1 MTKQRMFSQR
11 NSHNNK
17 QKSPVQRFLFVFGMV
32 FFLMYLVLGLM
43 IIFWKEIPLA
53 ISPAGR
59 YTFGGLLIIYSFI
72 RFVRLLNKNKE
83 NNE

>member
-1 MTKQRMFSQR
+1 
-11 NSHNNK
+11 
-17 QKSPVQRFLFVFGMV
+17 
-32 FFLMYLVLGLM
+32 MYLVLGLM